1 MALSNVLDLPRY
13 DDTGF
18 TSPEIQEVKENIRIE
33 KTRNTMARDEIKVID
48 KEWVMN
54 KAMASLS
61 LIPKRYRGEM
71 FHSNAHVKFQD
82 SSFGGNEVMNPRP
95 QFTRYADIRADNLL
109 VDVTSLKKD
118 NPMQLVSIYDNT
130 ANHGMGRYYSE
141 SIDDWKQV
149 VHLQFGLPKFNGVLT
164 YLRNAVNY
172 TDLYI
177 ANHGKRPWLYYFGKA
192 IGYANVWRFHPY
204 IFVFG
209 MFSYLVNLGLDYV
222 MGNKPFNY
230 YYLEPNM
237 TQYWSTVNNIANTLL
252 INSGILD
259 PIFDEKA
266 QAKVKQVS
274 DYIKEREFTI
284 SKSDIEMINMAFG
297 EEVISEKAAY
307 IDIYKAA
314 TKYQTRMNLLLKA
327 YHKLKNKAGVKDG
340 QLKEVFASLSQMTDI
355 LNYLIDTKTDG
366 FLDRLNGMLYSYT
379 DDLKAYNSLVESNR
393 VPEDKV
399 EEPKPKKDEKGEE
412 TKESTESTNEYRTP
426 DGYTALK
433 KLPDALNTE
442 IKDDHLLKMYASLKE
457 NPASNKKV
465 KNSWFQGQREQL
477 DAALR
482 GSALYVSLAVDPT
495 GQSSETFSNSVGEL
509 AMAGT
514 LKSVQSTVR
523 HAKLNMNGIVGDGLI
538 GGIMDKI
545 GQVASGLI
553 DAVTFDFSGVVRS
566 LLSGAYMD
574 IPKVWEDSETSFPN
588 VSFTMDLVTPYGNAF
603 SRFQNI
609 LVPLSIILAGALP
622 RKVGN
627 SAYTSPFLCSC
638 FSKSVRKIDL
648 GIITDVTITRGTTN
662 LMYNKSRKVNGIS
675 VQFTVTDLTGKIAAP
690 VNSSSITD
698 IWNVQIDTDTPFA
711 DYLGILGGLDLY
723 DITYNMPKFKRRISN
738 TFSRFHQKVSGIGFG
753 VGEWV
758 EQSAMGLLFSNK
770 PTFTGK

>member
-1 MALSNVLDLPRY
+1 MALSNVLTLPRY

-18 TSPEIQEVKENIRIE
+18 TSPAIQEVKDGIKID
-33 KTRNTMARDEIKVID
+33 KTKASMDRDEIKVID
-48 KEWVMN
+48 KDWVMN

-82 SSFGGNEVMNPRP
+82 SSFGGNEVINPRP
-95 QFTRYADIRADNLL
+95 QYTRYADIRADNLL
-109 VDVTSLKKD
+109 VDVTALKAD

-130 ANHGMGRYYSE
+130 ANHGMGRFYSE

-149 VHLQFGLPKFNGVLT
+149 VHLQFGLPKFNGILT

-177 ANHGKRPWLYYFGKA
+177 AKHGKRPWLYYFSKA
-192 IGYANVWRFHPY
+192 IGYINVWRFHPY
-204 IFVFG
+204 IFMFG

-222 MGNKPFNY
+222 LGKKPFNY

-259 PIFDEKA
+259 PIFEERK
-266 QAKVKQVS
+266 QAKDKQVV

-284 SKSDIEMINMAFG
+284 SRNDIDMINMAFG

-314 TKYQTRMNLLLKA
+314 TKYQTRMNFLLKA
-327 YHKLKNKAGVKDG
+327 YHKLKNKVGVKDG
-340 QLKEVFASLSQMTDI
+340 ELKDIYASVTQMTNV
-355 LNYLIDTKTDG
+355 LNYLIDTKTDS
-366 FLDRLNGMLYSYT
+366 FLDRLNGMLYNYT

-393 VPEDKV
+393 VADDKK
-399 EEPKPKKDEKGEE
+399 EEPPKKDENGE
-412 TKESTESTNEYRTP
+412 TKKEDTESSNEYRTP
-426 DGYTALK
+426 EGRTAIK

-442 IKDDHLLKMYASLKE
+442 IKDDHLMKMYTSLKE

-465 KNSWFQGQREQL
+465 KNSWMQGQREQM

-495 GQSSETFSNSVGEL
+495 GQTSESFSNSVGEL

-514 LKSVQSTVR
+514 LKSIQSTVR
-523 HAKLNMNGIVGDGLI
+523 HAKLNMNGLVGDGML
-538 GGIMDKI
+538 GSIMEKV
-545 GQVASGLI
+545 GQVASGLL

-574 IPKVWEDSETSFPN
+574 IPKVWEDSETSFSN
-588 VSFTMDLVTPYGNAF
+588 IQFSMDLVTPYGNAF

-627 SAYTSPFLCSC
+627 ASYTSPFLCSC
-638 FSKSVRKIDL
+638 FSKSVRKIPL
-648 GIITDVTITRGTTN
+648 GLITDVTITRGTTN
-662 LMYNKSRKVNGIS
+662 LMYTKSRKVNGIS
-675 VQFTVTDLTGKIAAP
+675 VQFTVTDLAGKISAP
-690 VNSSSITD
+690 INSSSITD
-698 IWNVQIDTDTPFA
+698 IWNVQVDSDTPFA
-711 DYLGILGGLDLY
+711 DYLELLGGLDLY
-723 DITYNMPKFKRRISN
+723 DVTYNMPKFKRKISN

-753 VGEWV
+753 MGEWV
-758 EQSAMGLLFSNK
+758 EESAMGLLFSNK